1 MIFAQKIPAV
11 KDTITKDTTKTKTT
25 EKPEKTPEQKRAE
38 EYAKLI
44 KKGGIERN
52 GLFTIRKIEE
62 KWYFEVPDSLLN
74 RYFLC
79 VTRLKAAPHNF
90 GLYAGEKV
98 NEQTV
103 YF

>member
-44 KKGGIERN
+44 KKKGIERN

-74 RYFLC
+74 RYLLC

-103 YF
+103 